1 MKRLLYAA
9 TALCAIGLATPASA
23 ALVASFS
30 ENPSAG
36 PTVTATDNGTVTNIA
51 VNSVSTQITA
61 GNGSILG
68 SHLFSLAAHSV
79 SAATQLGTQ
88 IIQLY
93 AGTFCFT
100 SAAGCTGTNFLSGT
114 FTDATFGAA
123 GGPGLTLNVNSP
135 PDTLTLTSGVIPA
148 NLLASPSTF
157 GLTFANLSPGLHID
171 GATIGAFTA
180 DFSGTVSASTAT
192 VVEPASLA
200 ILGAGL
206 VGLGLTRRKRRDSFA
221 GCAA

>member
-1 MKRLLYAA
+1 MKRLLLMA
-9 TALCAIGLATPASA
+9 TALVGLATSA
-23 ALVASFS
+23 NATLVASFS
-30 ENPSAG
+30 ENPSDT

-93 AGTFCFT
+93 TGTFCFT
-100 SAAGCTGTNFLSGT
+100 SAAGCGGTNYLSGT

-135 PDTLTLTSGVIPA
+135 PDTLVLTSSVIPA
-148 NLLASPSTF
+148 NLLGAPDTF

-171 GATIGAFTA
+171 GSTIGAFTA
-180 DFSGTVSASTAT
+180 DFSGTVSAST
-192 VVEPASLA
+192 VPEPASLA
-200 ILGAGL
+200 LLGAGL
-206 VGLGLTRRKRRDSFA
+206 VGLGLARRKRRDSFA